1 MKRALGFAV
10 LSFLVAAAVQA
21 APPGAAVAPA
31 TPLAQQLGLVA
42 ADGQAVAPPLPIF
55 LTGCEISRD
64 CVCGGGTVTISCTG
78 NTSCTFVTR
87 GVKCDGVI
95 YPCPSPGSCPP

>member
-10 LSFLVAAAVQA
+10 LSFLVASAVQA
-21 APPGAAVAPA
+21 TPPGAAVAPA

-42 ADGQAVAPPLPIF
+42 ADGPAAAPLPIF